1 MDFILGGEVME
12 KLWHEITLQDLS
24 IQPMEALPIFILN
37 FNLTG
42 GRNFPDDQKKQLR
55 NLKRDFLSLLQLD
68 EQNGL
73 ILLFRI
79 GYAPPPTAHSLR
91 RPLEDFLI

>member
-42 GRNFPDDQKKQLR
+42 GRNFPDHQKKQLR
-55 NLKRDFLSLLQLD
+55 SLKRDFLSLLQAD